1 MEEYLVQMK
10 GISKFFPG
18 VVALDKVDFE
28 LRAGEVHALLGEN
41 GAGKSTLMKI
51 IGGIYKKDE
60 GEVKIRGKTQEYS
73 TVAQASELG
82 IAVIH
87 QELNMCRHL
96 TVAENI
102 FLGRELKKGGMVDFK
117 EQNARASKLL
127 KELSLNIEPDT
138 EVGKL
143 SVSKQQMVEIAKALS
158 TNADI
163 IIMDEPSSALTERET
178 QELFRIIN
186 ELKNM
191 GKGIIYISHRL
202 EELENIVDRV
212 TVMRD
217 GKYIKTADF
226 KDLSIGEIIAL
237 MVGREITEKYPH
249 EQTERGKKIMEVKG
263 ISTSEVQNISFD
275 LYSGEILGFAGLV
288 GAGRTELVRAL
299 FGADKITAGEVVVY
313 DKSVKLKSPRD
324 AVKAGIVCAPED
336 RKKDGL
342 LVELDV
348 SENIA
353 IANLDTLS
361 NPVGVLS
368 AKRERDMANRA
379 VKELKIK
386 TPSIKS
392 EVKNL
397 SGGNQQKAI
406 IAREIDKDPKLLVA
420 VQPTRGLD
428 VGAIEYIHRQIVAE
442 RDKGKAVLLVSL
454 ELDEVMNLS
463 DRILVM
469 YEGEIVGEFD
479 PKTTTVEELG
489 LYMAGAKKQGEAKA

>member
-51 IGGIYKKDE
+51 IGGIYQKDE

-237 MVGREITEKYPH
+237 MVGREITEKYPR

-397 SGGNQQKAI
+397 SGGNQQKVI
-406 IAREIDKDPKLLVA
+406 LARWLATNPDLLMLDE
-420 VQPTRGLD
+420 PTRGIDIGTKAEIQKL
-428 VGAIEYIHRQIVAE
+428 VVKLAEQGMAVVFISSEIEEMLRTCDRMVVM
-442 RDKGKAVLLVSL
+442 RDGTK
-454 ELDEVMNLS
+454 
-463 DRILVM
+463 
-469 YEGEIVGEFD
+469 VGELSND
-479 PKTTTVEELG
+479 EMNQSTIMSTI
-489 LYMAGAKKQGEAKA
+489 AGGQ

>member
-51 IGGIYKKDE
+51 IGGIYQKDE

-263 ISTSEVQNISFD
+263 IRELMQAVID
-275 LYSGEILGFAGLV
+275 LHDPHIKLLILGSANSGKKTFSVYERKIQKMAGDAPDKIIFTGYVDNAQVPLYAAAADVQCVPTLCEEAAPLV
-288 GAGRTELVRAL
+288 VLEAMAEGLPLIVTRSGGIPEYVGGDAAL
-299 FGADKITAGEVVVY
+299 FVE
-313 DKSVKLKSPRD
+313 RD
-324 AVKAGIVCAPED
+324 GIVNNLQQAILYLKEHPAL
-336 RKKDGL
+336 RKQMAQAAQTQSRQYDESAYYRNFVRIIG
-342 LVELDV
+342 
-348 SENIA
+348 NI
-353 IANLDTLS
+353 
-361 NPVGVLS
+361 
-368 AKRERDMANRA
+368 
-379 VKELKIK
+379 LK
-386 TPSIKS
+386 
-392 EVKNL
+392 N
-397 SGGNQQKAI
+397 N
-406 IAREIDKDPKLLVA
+406 
-420 VQPTRGLD
+420 
-428 VGAIEYIHRQIVAE
+428 
-442 RDKGKAVLLVSL
+442 
-454 ELDEVMNLS
+454 
-463 DRILVM
+463 
-469 YEGEIVGEFD
+469 
-479 PKTTTVEELG
+479 
-489 LYMAGAKKQGEAKA
+489 

>member
-51 IGGIYKKDE
+51 IGGIYQKDE

-212 TVMRD
+212 TVMRRKIYKD
-217 GKYIKTADF
+217 RRFQRFVYRRDNRPHGRARDNRKISARAARARQKNHGGQGYIIF
-226 KDLSIGEIIAL
+226 
-237 MVGREITEKYPH
+237 
-249 EQTERGKKIMEVKG
+249 RG
-263 ISTSEVQNISFD
+263 SE
-275 LYSGEILGFAGLV
+275 Y
-288 GAGRTELVRAL
+288 LVRSL
-299 FGADKITAGEVVVY
+299 FRRDTRLCRPCRRGAHGTCQG
-313 DKSVKLKSPRD
+313 
-324 AVKAGIVCAPED
+324 AV
-336 RKKDGL
+336 R
-342 LVELDV
+342 
-348 SENIA
+348 
-353 IANLDTLS
+353 
-361 NPVGVLS
+361 
-368 AKRERDMANRA
+368 
-379 VKELKIK
+379 
-386 TPSIKS
+386 
-392 EVKNL
+392 
-397 SGGNQQKAI
+397 
-406 IAREIDKDPKLLVA
+406 
-420 VQPTRGLD
+420 RG
-428 VGAIEYIHRQIVAE
+428 
-442 RDKGKAVLLVSL
+442 
-454 ELDEVMNLS
+454 
-463 DRILVM
+463 
-469 YEGEIVGEFD
+469 
-479 PKTTTVEELG
+479 
-489 LYMAGAKKQGEAKA
+489 

>member
-51 IGGIYKKDE
+51 IGGIYQKDE

-288 GAGRTELVRAL
+288 GAGRTEIVRAVCG
-299 FGADKITAGEVVVY
+299 FDPITSGTVEVSGAQLKPVTISNAIKNGLVMASEDRRKYGIVGTRSIKENISLPNLKNLSKGGIVQKAKE
-313 DKSVKLKSPRD
+313 KS
-324 AVKAGIVCAPED
+324 AVQTYFDRLRIKAGSQNVP
-336 RKKDGL
+336 
-342 LVELDV
+342 
-348 SENIA
+348 
-353 IANLDTLS
+353 TY
-361 NPVGVLS
+361 
-368 AKRERDMANRA
+368 
-379 VKELKIK
+379 
-386 TPSIKS
+386 T
-392 EVKNL
+392 L
-397 SGGNQQKAI
+397 SGGNQQKVVLAKWLM
-406 IAREIDKDPKLLVA
+406 ASPKVLILDE
-420 VQPTRGLD
+420 PTRGID
-428 VGAIEYIHRQIVAE
+428 VGAKYEIYEIMNELAQQGMGVVMISSELPELIGMCKRIYVVAE
-442 RDKGKAVLLVSL
+442 GRITGELKG
-454 ELDEVMNLS
+454 DEITQESVMT
-463 DRILVM
+463 
-469 YEGEIVGEFD
+469 YATGG
-479 PKTTTVEELG
+479 K
-489 LYMAGAKKQGEAKA
+489 